1 VNTIYDSL
9 LDSTALNTIIY
20 DDPYAKLC
28 LVSTIILQLREEQRK
43 KVLYIDFDTVFTAF
57 VKAGLIPPLMI
68 KKRNSSLY
76 SSDILRIYIP
86 NQRIDLDVIDVIK
99 HIDEASIVIFD
110 SITSF
115 YSLFYFDLKS
125 SKTVTRELGNINHLL
140 LIILMLLLKNTRFL
154 KIPLLVTSMI
164 RFRKDVGWI
173 RMPTSNRFLQSRS
186 KVNLYVRME
195 NENDMSISVL
205 SHPRLTPQTMIFL
218 NSAIKLGL

>member
-1 VNTIYDSL
+1 MNTIYDSIL
-9 LDSTALNTIIY
+9 ESTALNTIIY

-28 LVSTIILQLREEQRK
+28 LISAIVLQLREEQRK

-68 KKRNSSLY
+68 KKKNSSLY
-76 SSDILRIYIP
+76 SSDLLRIYIP
-86 NQRIDLDVIDVIK
+86 NHKINLDVLDVIK

-125 SKTVTRELGNINHLL
+125 SKTVTRELGNVNHLL
-140 LIILMLLLKNTRFL
+140 LIILMLLLKNTHVS

-164 RFRKDVGWI
+164 RFRKDVDWK
-173 RMPTSNRFLQSRS
+173 RLPTSNRFLQSRS
-186 KVNLYVRME
+186 KVNLYVSME
-195 NENDMSISVL
+195 NENDMSVRVL
-205 SHPRLTPQTMIFL
+205 SHPRLTPQKMIFL
-218 NSAIKLGL
+218 NSAIKLGP

>member
-86 NQRIDLDVIDVIK
+86 NQKIDLDVIDVIK

-140 LIILMLLLKNTRFL
+140 LIILMLLLKNTRFS